1 MRRTLFPPL
10 LFLAFALVL
19 LTLLFLVEGPVLRRD
34 VQQSEPAAA
43 QMISSPAVMP
53 PPSRKIEAS
62 KLPPAPPAKKAAVI
76 MDDLGYSLDLLR
88 SLAALKRPMTVS
100 ILPFAALSV
109 ESARLAHE
117 AGLEVMLHLPLQSL
131 FEPSSKNPA
140 GMISSDMNREDIEK
154 HVRSCLAQ
162 VPWAR
167 GVNNHEGSKIT
178 EDAAV
183 MSVILGVLKS
193 EKLFFVDSR
202 TTRRSVA
209 VEAAQ
214 RIGVPAASRRVFL
227 DVDPQERSIKARL
240 EELFRIAQKEGQAVG
255 ICHPKEETIRALQ
268 KYLARADDFG
278 VELVFASDVVR

>member
-19 LTLLFLVEGPVLRRD
+19 VILLFLVESPVIRRD
-34 VQQSEPAAA
+34 GQKGEPAAA
-43 QMISSPAVMP
+43 RIISTPAVEP
-53 PPSRKIEAS
+53 PPSRKIEAL

-88 SLAALKRPMTVS
+88 SLALLKRPVTVS

-109 ESARLAHE
+109 ESARLARE

-131 FEPSSKNPA
+131 FEPPDKNPE
-140 GMISSDMNREDIEK
+140 GMISADMNREDIEK
-154 HVRSCLAQ
+154 HVRSCLAR

-178 EDAAV
+178 EDAKV
-183 MSVILGVLKS
+183 MSVILEVLKS
-193 EKLFFVDSR
+193 EKLFFIDSR
-202 TTRRSVA
+202 TTPGSVA
-209 VEAAQ
+209 VEVAR
-214 RIGVPAASRRVFL
+214 RIGVPAASRQVFL
-227 DVDPQERSIKARL
+227 DVDPREQSIKARL
-240 EELFRIAQKEGQAVG
+240 EELFRIAQKHGQAVG

-268 KYLARADDFG
+268 KYLRRADDFG

>member
-19 LTLLFLVEGPVLRRD
+19 LILLFLVEGPAFRRD
-34 VQQSEPAAA
+34 VRKGEPAAA
-43 QMISSPAVMP
+43 EMVSSPAVKP
-53 PPSRKIEAS
+53 PPSRKIEAP
-62 KLPPAPPAKKAAVI
+62 KLPPAPTVKKAAVI

-88 SLAALKRPMTVS
+88 SLASLKRPVTVS

-109 ESARLAHE
+109 ESARFAHE

-131 FEPSSKNPA
+131 SEPPNKNQA
-140 GMISSDMNREDIEK
+140 GMISADMNREDIEK

-178 EDAAV
+178 ENATV
-183 MSVILGVLKS
+183 MSVILKVLKS

-202 TTRRSVA
+202 TTRESVA
-209 VEAAQ
+209 IEVARQ
-214 RIGVPAASRRVFL
+214 VGVPAASRQVFL

-240 EELFRIAQKEGQAVG
+240 EELFRIAQKYGQAVG

-268 KYLARADDFG
+268 KYLRRADDFG

>member
-19 LTLLFLVEGPVLRRD
+19 LILLFLVEGPVFRRD
-34 VQQSEPAAA
+34 VQKGEPAAA
-43 QMISSPAVMP
+43 EMVSSPAVEP
-53 PPSRKIEAS
+53 PPSRKIEAP
-62 KLPPAPPAKKAAVI
+62 KLPPATTEKKAAVI

-88 SLAALKRPMTVS
+88 SLASLKRPVTVS
-100 ILPFAALSV
+100 ILPFATLSV
-109 ESARLAHE
+109 ESARFAHE

-131 FEPSSKNPA
+131 FEPPNKNQA
-140 GMISSDMNREDIEK
+140 GMISADMNREDIEK

-178 EDAAV
+178 ENATV
-183 MSVILGVLKS
+183 MSVILEVLKS

-202 TTRRSVA
+202 TTRESVA
-209 VEAAQ
+209 IEVARQ
-214 RIGVPAASRRVFL
+214 VGVPAASRQVFL

-240 EELFRIAQKEGQAVG
+240 EELFRIAQKYGQAVG

-268 KYLARADDFG
+268 KYLRRADDFG

>member
-19 LTLLFLVEGPVLRRD
+19 LILIFLVEGPVFRRD
-34 VQQSEPAAA
+34 VQKGEPAAA
-43 QMISSPAVMP
+43 EMVSSPAVEP
-53 PPSRKIEAS
+53 PPSRKIEAP
-62 KLPPAPPAKKAAVI
+62 KLPPAPTEKKAAVI

-88 SLAALKRPMTVS
+88 SLASLKRPVTVS
-100 ILPFAALSV
+100 ILPFATLSV
-109 ESARLAHE
+109 ESARFAHE

-131 FEPSSKNPA
+131 FEPPNKNPA
-140 GMISSDMNREDIEK
+140 GMISADMNREDIEK
-154 HVRSCLAQ
+154 HVRACLAQ

-178 EDAAV
+178 EDATV
-183 MSVILGVLKS
+183 MSVILEVLKS

-202 TTRRSVA
+202 TTRESVA
-209 VEAAQ
+209 IEVARQ
-214 RIGVPAASRRVFL
+214 VGVPAASRQVFL
-227 DVDPQERSIKARL
+227 DVDPQELSIKARL
-240 EELFRIAQKEGQAVG
+240 EELFRIAQKYGQAVG

-268 KYLARADDFG
+268 KYLRRADDFG